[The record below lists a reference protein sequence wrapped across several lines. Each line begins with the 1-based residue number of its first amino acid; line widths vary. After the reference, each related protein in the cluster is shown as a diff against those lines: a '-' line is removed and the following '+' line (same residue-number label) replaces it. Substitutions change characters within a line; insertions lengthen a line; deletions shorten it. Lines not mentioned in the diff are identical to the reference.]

1 MGASLGNLLLSGRK
15 GKRRIVTGWTL
26 SAMNHLAQAWLRTAG
41 AVGARGD
48 VAGAGAGLIIRW
60 SEPHRRYHDVAHLDA
75 VLRRVDE
82 LAAVEVDL
90 VCLGAWFYDAV
101 YDPTS
106 ADNEARSALLA
117 HKVLTG
123 LRVDNAVVSEVA
135 RLVTL
140 TTTHAPVP
148 DDQSGAVLCD
158 ADLAV
163 LAGDDAGYGRYTDAV
178 RAEYAHL
185 DDATFT
191 AGRARILRSLLDRP
205 ALFSTEHG
213 RTAWEAAA
221 RDNVRRELAA
231 LEA

>member
-1 MGASLGNLLLSGRK
+1 MR
-15 GKRRIVTGWTL
+15 
-26 SAMNHLAQAWLRTAG
+26 HLVESWLRTAA

-48 VAGAGAGLIIRW
+48 VAGAGAGLLVRW
-60 SEPHRRYHDVAHLDA
+60 SEPHRRYHDVAHLDS
-75 VLRRVDE
+75 VLRNVDE
-82 LAAVEVDL
+82 LSAAATEIDVAR
-90 VCLGAWFYDAV
+90 LGGWFHDAV
-101 YDPTS
+101 YDPS
-106 ADNEARSALLA
+106 ATDNEARSAILA

-123 LRVDNAVVSEVA
+123 LRVDDAVVSEVA

-140 TTTHAPVP
+140 TSTHAPEP
-148 DDQSGAVLCD
+148 DDQNGAVLCD

-163 LAGDDAGYGRYTDAV
+163 LASDDAGYERYTRAV
-178 RAEYAHL
+178 RDEYAYL

-213 RTAWEAAA
+213 RTAWESAA